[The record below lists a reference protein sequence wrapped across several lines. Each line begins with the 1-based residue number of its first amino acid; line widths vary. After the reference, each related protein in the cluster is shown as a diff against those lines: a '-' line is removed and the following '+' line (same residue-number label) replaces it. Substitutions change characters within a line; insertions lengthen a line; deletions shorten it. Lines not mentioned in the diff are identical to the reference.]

1 MIKEFRVDKKT
12 LLRAR
17 VKKEFPFLKHD
28 WFTRHYRVPPEITR
42 EVYLT
47 FRRLSG
53 AVQLVSID
61 ELVVETGLPTKVI
74 ISAVQQLCDSELA
87 PVVVISTPLTEFVA
101 GAELLEL
108 GNVEKLVKRVA
119 NTTKYVVIENPLEI
133 IREHGIDVENA
144 PLYSPVEELL
154 GNDDFS
160 DIEL

>member
-17 VKKEFPFLKHD
+17 VKKEFPFLKYD

-47 FRRLSG
+47 FRRLSQ

-61 ELVVETGLPTKVI
+61 ELVVETELPTKVV
-74 ISAVQQLCDSELA
+74 ISAIQQLCDSELS
-87 PVVVISTPLTEFVA
+87 PVVIISTPLTEFIA

-108 GNVEKLVKRVA
+108 DISRLVKRVA
-119 NTTKYVVIENPLEI
+119 NTTKYAVIENPLEV
-133 IREHGIDVENA
+133 IRRHGIDVENA
-144 PLYSPVEELL
+144 PLYSSVEELL
-154 GNDDFS
+154 GDDDFS
-160 DIEL
+160 NIEL